1 MLIGITERNEDLGI
15 DVRIA
20 SKRIPNKAEGLKV

>member
-1 MLIGITERNEDLGI
+1 MTERNRRFEDLGI

-20 SKRIPNKAEGLKV
+20 SKRIPNKEEGVKV